1 MIIDDS
7 TKVRPQGARNEIMR
21 RREMPGRQAS
31 DTAGLNARCLGRQH
45 LRSELGLQRRILPA
59 CLPVS
64 FVCHFRRHFLQHLT
78 DLRTTDHVTKNTC
91 RTPCAPSPSTG
102 AGGDMGSQKCGI
114 VGKSQPVLIMIDP
127 IISTRTRITSPLA
140 QSPPLVQTP
149 SPRLPR
155 LCVLLLQA
163 IVYQSV
169 AQCRRFP
176 SNREPGFAQLWCQLP
191 IQSGGAGTQ
200 SCRQRRRALCWP
212 CFWLWLWGRGL
223 HCRLG
228 HKSAD
233 VRRRIAGLV
242 TGAGCR
248 RRRGGGSRVSLSG
261 GRHVGARSRGVRR
274 GGGGGRLRVVCSL
287 RPLRS
292 TRRGMLLRLHQV
304 VHAARCVSSQE
315 RTRT

>member
-127 IISTRTRITSPLA
+127 IISTRTRNSIICTCVRACVRACVICALLVPHLEERWCPSHRWRGHGLSFSSVVWPWSMLSWVSARTVRSRRHPGLRGRRPLLRGAAAA
-140 QSPPLVQTP
+140 QQ
-149 SPRLPR
+149 
-155 LCVLLLQA
+155 
-163 IVYQSV
+163 
-169 AQCRRFP
+169 
-176 SNREPGFAQLWCQLP
+176 
-191 IQSGGAGTQ
+191 
-200 SCRQRRRALCWP
+200 
-212 CFWLWLWGRGL
+212 
-223 HCRLG
+223 
-228 HKSAD
+228 
-233 VRRRIAGLV
+233 
-242 TGAGCR
+242 
-248 RRRGGGSRVSLSG
+248 
-261 GRHVGARSRGVRR
+261 VGAPCGWRS
-274 GGGGGRLRVVCSL
+274 
-287 RPLRS
+287 
-292 TRRGMLLRLHQV
+292 
-304 VHAARCVSSQE
+304 
-315 RTRT
+315 